1 MTFITFINTKD
12 RSVFMFFYKFD
23 LLDNFIE
30 NNLIIQLKAE
40 KEYISQILT
49 LYNNKKSNLLS
60 ITNNMM
66 EMTYGIEESKLD
78 YFHEMI
84 DSIKQ
89 SFENINNIENLAN
102 TLTTILK
109 ETISLYDKSL
119 ENNKEEIKANLVEY
133 NKIKDELSNK
143 MVSFENKNTD
153 ILNSAICLSLD
164 IQSKKNKKTKNFTKD
179 NLVENTSKIDVEI
192 EPRDNNVLIV
202 SEKDQKAYLPFF
214 YKDIKNIY
222 KNSNNKYET
231 MQDVVDSIYI
241 VPLQRFKNSSIAR
254 FRESYYLIK
263 NKEKGSFTK
272 ALDLGL
278 ELMFRYDLN
287 PIVIAACRNLDE
299 LDIYLDC
306 LEENELQDFS
316 CFEIKFEVM
325 PQLVKQ
331 NNMSFNTTKEA

>member
-1 MTFITFINTKD
+1 
-12 RSVFMFFYKFD
+12 MFFYKFN

-30 NNLIIQLKAE
+30 DNLIIQLKSE
-40 KEYISQILT
+40 KDYIRQILI
-49 LYNNKKSNLLS
+49 LYNNKKSSLLA

-66 EMTYGIEESKLD
+66 EMTYGIEENKLD
-78 YFHEMI
+78 YFHEMV

-119 ENNKEEIKANLVEY
+119 DNNKEEIKANLVEY

-143 MVSFENKNTD
+143 IITFENKNTD
-153 ILNSAICLSLD
+153 VLNSAITLSLD
-164 IQSKKNKKTKNFTKD
+164 IQSKKIKKSKISLKD
-179 NLVENTSKIDVEI
+179 NLVENTNKIDVEI
-192 EPRDNNVLIV
+192 EPRDNNTLIV

-214 YKDIKNIY
+214 YSDIKNIY
-222 KNSNNKYET
+222 NNSNNKYET
-231 MQDVVDSIYI
+231 IQDIVDNLYI
-241 VPLQRFKNSSIAR
+241 VPLQKFKNSSIAR

-263 NKEKGSFTK
+263 NKEKGSITK
-272 ALDLGL
+272 ALELGL
-278 ELMFRYDLN
+278 ELMFRYELN

-306 LEENELQDFS
+306 LEENELKDFS
-316 CFEIKFEVM
+316 CFEIKFEIM

-331 NNMSFNTTKEA
+331 NKMF